1 MNKGRRNGKCVPA
14 GQIIMAMVMTGTLLC
29 PSVGLSEQSWW
40 QKGLD
45 YMGGSTSQEKA
56 ASVAGDTLSL
66 ADVDAGLKE
75 ALRVGTENVLENL
88 GRQGGFNADPKIHI
102 PLPASMQVVKNT
114 LDKVGMSF
122 MINDLE
128 SRLNQAAEMAM
139 PQLQPLFWQA
149 INEMT
154 LEDARAIYQGPDDAA
169 TSYFRQHLSPT
180 LAGQMYPVVEE
191 TLAQVNAVQL
201 YDMVMDKYRTFPFVP
216 DVKTDLS
223 NYVVERGLDGIFYY
237 LAREEAAIRSDPA
250 KRTTELLQQV
260 FR

>member
-1 MNKGRRNGKCVPA
+1 MNRERKNGTGDTAALLTLAVV
-14 GQIIMAMVMTGTLLC
+14 IAMVLC
-29 PSVGLSEQSWW
+29 PRAAISEQNWW

-45 YMGGSTSQEKA
+45 YLGGSISEENAPPVA
-56 ASVAGDTLSL
+56 AGTLSL

-75 ALRVGTENVLENL
+75 ALRVGTENVIENL

-122 MINDLE
+122 MVNDLE

-180 LAGQMYPVVEE
+180 LAGRMYPVVEE

-216 DVKTDLS
+216 DVKADLS

-250 KRTTELLQQV
+250 KRTTELLQRV